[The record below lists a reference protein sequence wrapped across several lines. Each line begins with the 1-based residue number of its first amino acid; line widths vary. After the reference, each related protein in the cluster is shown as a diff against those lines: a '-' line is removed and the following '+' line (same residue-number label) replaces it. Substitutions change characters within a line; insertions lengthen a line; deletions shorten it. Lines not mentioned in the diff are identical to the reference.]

1 VSTIPLEELKDFL
14 NVTHASDDAK
24 LRVLLNAAEDEA
36 LRFMNRT
43 TFGEICEE
51 SSLFDADTA
60 TIPDSV
66 VTAVYFLVS
75 AMYDAQPDHFQIFR
89 KAAERMMM
97 PLEKQQ
103 SA

>member
-14 NVTHASDDAK
+14 NVTHSSDDAK

-43 TFGEICEE
+43 AFGEICEE

-60 TIPDSV
+60 TW
-66 VTAVYFLVS
+66 
-75 AMYDAQPDHFQIFR
+75 
-89 KAAERMMM
+89 
-97 PLEKQQ
+97 
-103 SA
+103 

>member
-1 VSTIPLEELKDFL
+1 VSAIPLDDLKEFL
-14 NVTHASDDAK
+14 NVTHSSDDAK
-24 LRVLLNAAEDEA
+24 LQILLDAGEDEA

-43 TFGEICEE
+43 TFGGICEQ
-51 SSLFDADTA
+51 SSVFDSDSA

-75 AMYDAQPDHFQIFR
+75 AMYDAQPDHFELFR

-97 PLEKQQ
+97 PYRCDMGI
-103 SA
+103 